1 MRSNYRFLLLLPL
14 IHQLDEFFYNL
25 ASHETHLFLQDNLC
39 FLTLNLLE
47 ADAKRIGFQ
56 VC

>member
-14 IHQLDEFFYNL
+14 IQQLDEFFYNL
-25 ASHETHLFLQDNLC
+25 ASHEAHLFLQDNLC